1 MQTIRVRLLH
11 SRVAAVRSHQ
21 RDYFLA
27 RSIKLSTWCAGGCR
41 NFFWL
46 DVLFVFHHRSAT
58 PQPRW
63 SFVSGGTSGKPLVPT
78 RNSDALLL
86 AAQRTVMPAESKL
99 LLAVSL
105 LLVSGMTIAGE
116 NSIERCR
123 VPPKVIIENA
133 EEQYLPSSTAMPPIG
148 KVVLEFTV
156 TTEGAIRDVLV
167 VEPVDSRLERWAK
180 EKSKKLRF
188 QAVGKACR
196 SRFTL
201 ESRIADGATHA

>member
-1 MQTIRVRLLH
+1 M
-11 SRVAAVRSHQ
+11 
-21 RDYFLA
+21 
-27 RSIKLSTWCAGGCR
+27 
-41 NFFWL
+41 
-46 DVLFVFHHRSAT
+46 
-58 PQPRW
+58 
-63 SFVSGGTSGKPLVPT
+63 SGGTSGKPLVPT

-180 EKSKKLRF
+180 EISKKLRF
-188 QAVGKACR
+188 QAVSKACR